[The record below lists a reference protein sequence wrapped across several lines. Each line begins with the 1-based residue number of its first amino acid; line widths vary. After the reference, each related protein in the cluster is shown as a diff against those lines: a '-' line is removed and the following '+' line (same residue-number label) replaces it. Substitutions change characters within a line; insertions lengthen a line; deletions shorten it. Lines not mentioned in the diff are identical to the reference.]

1 MTGTFA
7 WNQRGKTGIRYS
19 YVLHAGFDDKP
30 LAARRRAAHHPALVI
45 EVAEGKK
52 ARSFRH
58 DSIKCL
64 RKESSIHAPEHNK
77 NTSSFFAERVFDR
90 RLDILERDESRA
102 CARRVRRLDMFR
114 FNALLSFD
122 QYDSEA
128 VLYVPDESQK
138 V

>member
-1 MTGTFA
+1 M
-7 WNQRGKTGIRYS
+7 
-19 YVLHAGFDDKP
+19 
-30 LAARRRAAHHPALVI
+30 I

-52 ARSFRH
+52 GRSFRH

-64 RKESSIHAPEHNK
+64 RKESSIRAPEHNK